1 MPPKVNP
8 LKLNALQLRTLALAQ
23 VMAAQPEIGRADEA
37 TGAVTLK
44 ALPSPHGNHFHVGPY
59 VVSMKDASGL
69 FNAAVWKVLER
80 KGLARTDGPGPV
92 TLTAEGMAY
101 VTGLEDKFQASDH

>member
-1 MPPKVNP
+1 MAAKANA

-23 VMAAQPEIGRADEA
+23 VMAAQPDIGHKDEA
-37 TGAVTLK
+37 SGTVTLMS
-44 ALPSPHGNHFHVGPY
+44 LPSPHGNHFHVGPY
-59 VVSMKDASGL
+59 TVSMKDASGL

-92 TLTAEGMAY
+92 TLTAAGMAY
-101 VTGLEDKFQASDH
+101 VTGLEEKFQASDH